1 MAVLPDKTYFN
12 RDSADVGVSPFGIF
26 VNQAGYLPRSS
37 KIAAIPF
44 ECDSF
49 EVVNEKGEAVFSGK
63 TVSRGFDKDSGD
75 SLRTGDFS
83 QLEESGRYR
92 ISAYKQRGTVS
103 LALRPV
109 PDTLPQV
116 EALGIP
122 EEVLELTSLE
132 QGLVIIAGV
141 GGSGRTTT
149 QAVLV
154 DRINQSREVHVITLE
169 DPIEFVHHHQ
179 VAMVTQREIGTDSLS
194 VSSAIKAAM
203 REDPDV
209 IMVGD
214 LSSKEVATGVVTAAG
229 AGCMV
234 LTSMYAAGTVD
245 ALENFMSLY
254 PPAEQSRARN
264 RLAEVL
270 VAVVYQKMSK
280 SVEGSPRSVKYEIL
294 KSNHEIRKR
303 IRAGKFQEIL
313 DL

>member
-1 MAVLPDKTYFN
+1 MFELREILKRAKTEGASDIHLAVGIPPKMRIDGKLVTMSYPRLLPTDTLEVLLTVMN
-12 RDSADVGVSPFGIF
+12 EQQRDTFDE
-26 VNQAGYLPRSS
+26 L
-37 KIAAIPF
+37 
-44 ECDSF
+44 
-49 EVVNEKGEAVFSGK
+49 GE
-63 TVSRGFDKDSGD
+63 FD
-75 SLRTGDFS
+75 LTFATP
-83 QLEESGRYR
+83 EFGRYR

-154 DRINQSREVHVITLE
+154 DRINQSREVHVIPLE

-245 ALENFMSLY
+245 ALENFVSLY